1 MEEKDERLNIL
12 RERVIQRIDVTKDI
26 LDTDIWEIIDDEIL
40 RFNRQG
46 YSVKI
51 LGIQEKLIYRKEVFN
66 SIRGLDVLECLLED
80 DNITEIMINGP
91 NDIFIEK
98 KGEISKYNG
107 KFISKE
113 RLQDVIQQIVAS
125 VNRRVNETSP
135 IVDTRLKDGS
145 RVNVVL
151 APVALNGPIV
161 TIRKFGKYSMTMDKL
176 IEIGAIDLIA
186 VNFLKLMVICRYSI
200 FISGGTGSGKTT
212 FLNALSN
219 YIPSSERI
227 ITIEDSAELKINGID
242 NLVSLEVKQEN
253 SEGKNGITIRSL
265 IRSSLRM
272 RPDRIIIGE
281 VRGEEAFDLL
291 SALNTG
297 HDGSLSTG
305 HANNSLDMLKRL
317 EMMVLMGI
325 DMPVNAIK
333 GQIASG
339 IDIIVHLSRLRDNS
353 RKVMEILELEG
364 YEDGKIKVN
373 PLFQF
378 QEYKKGNNKKEV
390 YGRLKWTGS
399 KLKNIFKL
407 LAAGYCEE
415 DIQYEALK

>member
-378 QEYKKGNNKKEV
+378 QE
-390 YGRLKWTGS
+390 
-399 KLKNIFKL
+399 
-407 LAAGYCEE
+407 
-415 DIQYEALK
+415 